1 MYDFSVAVHAF
12 DVKAYRTLH
21 AVQVIIE
28 AGTWI
33 YKYRCGDTQKVQLL
47 GKCLLEK
54 VFDSFNC
61 YLSIMEI
68 KVCMLAHR
76 NFHLFHGH
84 PPC

>member
-47 GKCLLEK
+47 CKCLLEK
-54 VFDSFNC
+54 IFHSFNC
-61 YLSIMEI
+61 YLSIMKI
-68 KVCMLAHR
+68 KVCMIAHR
-76 NFHLFHGH
+76 NF
-84 PPC
+84 